1 MVPLV
6 IFIPIVSPTL
16 VGNMITSPQ
25 ATLLGESVAILC
37 QTNGFPIP
45 SITWQRNG
53 LSITNTDNRFTIFSF
68 SPRRSADF
76 ASDTYNGNIT
86 EIILRNGLNVSSFD
100 TRDDL
105 GAVGVLLIPNV
116 TLEDSNTYS
125 CLLYNRLPQTMKVS
139 IKSKVVSLI
148 VRSK

>member
-1 MVPLV
+1 MVPMM
-6 IFIPIVSPTL
+6 IFFFVVPPTL
-16 VGNMITSPQ
+16 VGNMITTPQ
-25 ATLLGESVAILC
+25 ATLLGESVAIFC

-45 SITWQRNG
+45 SIAWQRNG
-53 LSITNTDNRFTIFSF
+53 VLITNMDNRFTIFSF

-86 EIILRNGLNVSSFD
+86 EIILRNGLNVSLFD

-125 CLLYNRLPQTMKVS
+125 CLLYNQLPQTMTIS
-139 IKSKVVSLI
+139 IKSEVVSLI